1 MFQHLPSSGFNF
13 AQLKISGVDVV
24 WGPDDEIYLSFLA
37 GVGAIFLPRYKLFF
51 NILVLK

>member
-24 WGPDDEIYLSFLA
+24 WGPDDEISLSVYIY
-37 GVGAIFLPRYKLFF
+37 GYPQHQKS
-51 NILVLK
+51 